1 MENDMYTVHS
11 AIRASAF
18 ALALVV
24 AALWQPASG
33 TALESECVAQTQHV
47 AAAEVFTLTQ
57 MQLAQTPRREA
68 QPRPTSPAAGNL
80 KAAPSSPPVV
90 ALIKEGA
97 CCSKVLGGCATIC
110 AKKGGCTGNQDCV
123 TNPN

>member
-1 MENDMYTVHS
+1 MQTVHS
-11 AIRASAF
+11 AVRAAAF
-18 ALALVV
+18 AVAILTVFAFTSVSSLA
-24 AALWQPASG
+24 SD
-33 TALESECVAQTQHV
+33 SECIVQPQHVTSTESFMLAQTQI
-47 AAAEVFTLTQ
+47 
-57 MQLAQTPRREA
+57 AQTPRREA
-68 QPRPTSPAAGNL
+68 RPRPTTPAAGNL